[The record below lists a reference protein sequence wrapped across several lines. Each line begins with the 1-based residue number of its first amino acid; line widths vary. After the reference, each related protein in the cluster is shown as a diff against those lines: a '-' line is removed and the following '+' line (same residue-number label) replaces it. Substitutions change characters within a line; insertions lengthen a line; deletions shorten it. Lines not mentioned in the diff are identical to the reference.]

1 MGRMTDAI
9 TDQRLVKGARSR
21 AAIARR
27 AADVASVEG
36 LAGVSLGRLATDLGI
51 SKSGIATLFKTKEA
65 LQLAAVRAG
74 RDVFVEQI
82 ITPALAVPRG
92 LPRVRALVDRWFGYT
107 TDPVFPGGCFRA
119 AVLTEFDSRPGS
131 VRDAVAAD
139 HEDWMTFL
147 SGEIRKAQELGEL
160 TGRDAAVLAFEIDAV
175 VAAANTARQLGDD
188 ERVLMARRIVEDL
201 LH

>member
-1 MGRMTDAI
+1 MTEAI

-21 AAIARR
+21 AAIARH

-65 LQLAAVRAG
+65 LQLAAIRAG

-82 ITPALAVPRG
+82 ITPALRVPRG
-92 LPRVRALVDRWFGYT
+92 LPRVRTLVERWLGYI

-119 AVLTEFDSRPGS
+119 AVLAEFDSRPGP

-139 HEDWMTFL
+139 HQDWMRFL
-147 SGEIRKAQELGEL
+147 AGEIRKAQELGEL
-160 TGRDAAVLAFEIDAV
+160 TGRNAAALAFEIDAIV
-175 VAAANTARQLGDD
+175 GAANVARQLGDD
-188 ERVLMARRIVEDL
+188 ERVLIARRIVADL

>member
-1 MGRMTDAI
+1 MGGMTEAI

-21 AAIARR
+21 AVIARR

-36 LAGVSLGRLATDLGI
+36 LAGVSLGRLAADLGI

-65 LQLAAVRAG
+65 LQLAAIRAG

-82 ITPALAVPRG
+82 ITPALRVPRG
-92 LPRVRALVDRWFGYT
+92 LPRVRMLVERWLGYI

-119 AVLTEFDSRPGS
+119 AVLAEFDSRPGP

-147 SGEIRKAQELGEL
+147 TGEIRKAQELGEL
-160 TGRDAAVLAFEIDAV
+160 TGRNAAALAFEIDAIV
-175 VAAANTARQLGDD
+175 GAANVARQLGDD
-188 ERVLMARRIVEDL
+188 ERVLIARRIVEDL

>member
-1 MGRMTDAI
+1 MGDMAEAI

-65 LQLAAVRAG
+65 LQLAAIRAG

-82 ITPALAVPRG
+82 ITPALRVPRG
-92 LPRVRALVDRWFGYT
+92 LPRVRMLVERWLAYI

-119 AVLTEFDSRPGS
+119 AVLAEFDSRPGP

-147 SGEIRKAQELGEL
+147 TGEIRKAQELGEL
-160 TGRDAAVLAFEIDAV
+160 TGRNAAALAFEIDAIV
-175 VAAANTARQLGDD
+175 GAANVARQLGDD
-188 ERVLMARRIVEDL
+188 DRVLIARRIVEDL

>member
-1 MGRMTDAI
+1 MGRMTEAI

-65 LQLAAVRAG
+65 LQLAAIRAG

-82 ITPALAVPRG
+82 ITPALRVPRG
-92 LPRVRALVDRWFGYT
+92 LPRVRTLVERWLGYI

-119 AVLTEFDSRPGS
+119 AVLAEFDSRPGP

-139 HEDWMTFL
+139 HEEWMTFL
-147 SGEIRKAQELGEL
+147 AGEIRKAQELGEL
-160 TGRDAAVLAFEIDAV
+160 TGRNAAALAFELDAIV
-175 VAAANTARQLGDD
+175 GAANVARQLGDD
-188 ERVLMARRIVEDL
+188 ERVLIARRIVADL

>member
-1 MGRMTDAI
+1 MTEAI

-65 LQLAAVRAG
+65 LQLAAIRAG

-82 ITPALAVPRG
+82 ITPALRVPRG
-92 LPRVRALVDRWFGYT
+92 LPRVRTLVERWLGYI

-119 AVLTEFDSRPGS
+119 AVLAEFDSRPGP

-147 SGEIRKAQELGEL
+147 AGEIRKAQELGEL
-160 TGRDAAVLAFEIDAV
+160 TGRNAAALAFEIDAIV
-175 VAAANTARQLGDD
+175 GAANVARQLGDD
-188 ERVLMARRIVEDL
+188 ERVLIARRIVADL

>member
-1 MGRMTDAI
+1 MTEAI

-65 LQLAAVRAG
+65 LQLAAIRAG

-82 ITPALAVPRG
+82 ITPALRVPRG
-92 LPRVRALVDRWFGYT
+92 LPRVRTLVERWLGYI

-119 AVLTEFDSRPGS
+119 AVLAEFDSRPGP

-139 HEDWMTFL
+139 HEEWMTFL
-147 SGEIRKAQELGEL
+147 AGEIRKAQELGEL
-160 TGRDAAVLAFEIDAV
+160 TGRNAAALAFELDAIV
-175 VAAANTARQLGDD
+175 GAANVARQLGDD
-188 ERVLMARRIVEDL
+188 ERVLIARRIVADL

>member
-1 MGRMTDAI
+1 MGGMTEAI

-36 LAGVSLGRLATDLGI
+36 LAGVSLGRLAADLGI

-65 LQLAAVRAG
+65 LQLAAIRAG

-82 ITPALAVPRG
+82 ITPALRVPRG
-92 LPRVRALVDRWFGYT
+92 LPRVRMLVERWLGYI

-119 AVLTEFDSRPGS
+119 AVLAEFDSRPGP

-147 SGEIRKAQELGEL
+147 TEEIRKAQEMGEL
-160 TGRDAAVLAFEIDAV
+160 TGRKAAALAFEIDAIV
-175 VAAANTARQLGDD
+175 GAANVARQLGDD
-188 ERVLMARRIVEDL
+188 ERVSIARRIVEDL

>member
-1 MGRMTDAI
+1 M
-9 TDQRLVKGARSR
+9 
-21 AAIARR
+21 
-27 AADVASVEG
+27 
-36 LAGVSLGRLATDLGI
+36 
-51 SKSGIATLFKTKEA
+51 
-65 LQLAAVRAG
+65 
-74 RDVFVEQI
+74 
-82 ITPALAVPRG
+82 
-92 LPRVRALVDRWFGYT
+92 RALVDRWLGYT
-107 TDPVFPGGCFRA
+107 TDPAFPGGCFRA

>member
-1 MGRMTDAI
+1 MGRMTEAI
-9 TDQRLVKGARSR
+9 TDRRLVKGARSR

-36 LAGVSLGRLATDLGI
+36 LAGVSLGRLATDLGM

-65 LQLAAVRAG
+65 LQLAAIRAG

-82 ITPALAVPRG
+82 ITPALRVPRG
-92 LPRVRALVDRWFGYT
+92 LPRVRTLVERWLDYI

-119 AVLTEFDSRPGS
+119 AVLAEFDSRPGP

-139 HEDWMTFL
+139 HQGWMTFL
-147 SGEIRKAQELGEL
+147 AGEIRKAQELGEL
-160 TGRDAAVLAFEIDAV
+160 TGRNAAALAFEIDAIV
-175 VAAANTARQLGDD
+175 GAANVARQLGDD
-188 ERVLMARRIVEDL
+188 ERVLIARRIVADL

>member
-1 MGRMTDAI
+1 MGGMREAI

-27 AADVASVEG
+27 AADVASVDG
-36 LAGVSLGRLATDLGI
+36 LAGVSLGRLAADLGI

-82 ITPALAVPRG
+82 ITPALRVPRG
-92 LPRVRALVDRWFGYT
+92 LPRVRMLVERWLGYI

-119 AVLTEFDSRPGS
+119 AVLAEFDSRPGP

-147 SGEIRKAQELGEL
+147 TGEIRKAQELGEL
-160 TGRDAAVLAFEIDAV
+160 TGRNAAALAFEIDAIV
-175 VAAANTARQLGDD
+175 GAANVARQLGDD
-188 ERVLMARRIVEDL
+188 ERVLIARRIVEDL

>member
-92 LPRVRALVDRWFGYT
+92 LPRVRALVDRWLGYI

-119 AVLTEFDSRPGS
+119 AVLAEFDSRPGP

-139 HEDWMTFL
+139 HADWMTFL
-147 SGEIRKAQELGEL
+147 TGEIHKAQELGEL
-160 TGRDAAVLAFEIDAV
+160 TGRNAAALAFEIDAIV
-175 VAAANTARQLGDD
+175 GAANTARQLGDD
-188 ERVLMARRIVEDL
+188 ERVLIARRIVEDL
-201 LH
+201 LR

>member
-1 MGRMTDAI
+1 MGRMTEAI

-21 AAIARR
+21 AAIARH

-65 LQLAAVRAG
+65 LQLAAIRAG

-82 ITPALAVPRG
+82 ITPALRVPRG
-92 LPRVRALVDRWFGYT
+92 LPRVRTLVERWLGYI

-119 AVLTEFDSRPGS
+119 AVLAEFDSRPGP

-139 HEDWMTFL
+139 HQDWMTFL
-147 SGEIRKAQELGEL
+147 AGEIRKAQELGEL
-160 TGRDAAVLAFEIDAV
+160 TGRNAAALAFEIDAIIG
-175 VAAANTARQLGDD
+175 AANVACQLGDD
-188 ERVLMARRIVEDL
+188 ERVLIARRIVADL